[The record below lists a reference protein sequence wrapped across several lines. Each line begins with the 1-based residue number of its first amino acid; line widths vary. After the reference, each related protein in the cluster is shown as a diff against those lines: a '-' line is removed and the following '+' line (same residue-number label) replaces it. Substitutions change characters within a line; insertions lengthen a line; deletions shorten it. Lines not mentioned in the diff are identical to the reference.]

1 MPYKVSPKG
10 QVVIDREVR
19 EKLGVKPGWI
29 AVWRVVGDRAEV
41 YFFPPPHHRS
51 LKGRLRDLVK
61 AQVPPE
67 RWDEAREAAWEAAAK
82 E

>member
-1 MPYKVSPKG
+1 M
-10 QVVIDREVR
+10 IDREVR

-29 AVWRVVGDRAEV
+29 AVWRGAEV
-41 YFFPPPHHRS
+41 YFFPPPHRRS

-61 AQVPPE
+61 ARVPPE
-67 RWDEAREAAWEAAAK
+67 RWDEARKAAAK